1 MWNPVQMGFFPET
14 FCLVEFVFV
23 QGFCLFGVWVLLGV
37 FCLVLFVC
45 LLFLLLFVYFGGVFL
60 VLVMVGMYFKI
71 LFCLWI
77 QICFLLHS
85 ALSLGAEEDCYVQ
98 ESIGEVA
105 TTVS

>member
-45 LLFLLLFVYFGGVFL
+45 LLFLLLFVYFGVVFFGVGDGGCVFL
-60 VLVMVGMYFKI
+60 GFVLFVDTN
-71 LFCLWI
+71 LFFPAFCPEP
-77 QICFLLHS
+77 
-85 ALSLGAEEDCYVQ
+85 G
-98 ESIGEVA
+98 G
-105 TTVS
+105 